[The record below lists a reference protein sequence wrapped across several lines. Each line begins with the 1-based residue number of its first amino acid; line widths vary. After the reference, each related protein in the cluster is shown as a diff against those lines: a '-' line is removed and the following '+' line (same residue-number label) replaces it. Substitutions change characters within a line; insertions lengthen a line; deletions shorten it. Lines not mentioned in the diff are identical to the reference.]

1 MIRLFVL
8 LLALAAATPVAA
20 QDRAQT
26 LADIRQ
32 ELSVLWVEIQ
42 NLKRELSTTGGPQ
55 ANLQG
60 TSLPD
65 RVNSIE
71 AELTRL
77 ISRTEELSNRID
89 RIVADG
95 TNRIGDLEFRLVE
108 LEGGDVS
115 RLGETSTLGGG
126 AAPAVAAPAVPPAM
140 PPVPGGSGGSGPELA
155 MGEQMDFERAKGAL
169 DRGEYELA
177 AAELARFTQTYPG
190 SPLSGEAHFWR
201 GEALSALGDQSGAA
215 RAYLDSFSGDPQ
227 GMMAA
232 DALLQLGLA
241 LDRLGQRTESCV
253 MLGEVTVRF
262 PSSAA
267 SVEAQAARGTM
278 GCV

>member
-1 MIRLFVL
+1 MVRLIAL
-8 LLALAAATPVAA
+8 LLVLAVAVPAAA

-32 ELSVLWVEIQ
+32 ELSVIWVEIQ
-42 NLKRELSTTGGPQ
+42 NLKRELSTSGGPQ
-55 ANLQG
+55 ANIQG
-60 TSLPD
+60 TSIPD

-71 AELTRL
+71 GELTRL

-115 RLGETSTLGGG
+115 QLGETTTLGGG
-126 AAPAVAAPAVPPAM
+126 SMPAVTAPTLAPPM
-140 PPVPGGSGGSGPELA
+140 PTAPGSGGGPELA
-155 MGEQMDFERAKGAL
+155 MGEQADFDRAKGAL
-169 DRGEYELA
+169 DRGEFELA
-177 AAELARFTQTYPG
+177 AADLARFTQVYPG

-241 LDRLGQRTESCV
+241 LDRLGQRQESCV

-267 SVEAQAARGTM
+267 SMEAQAARGSM

>member
-1 MIRLFVL
+1 MIRVL
-8 LLALAAATPVAA
+8 GTVLCLALALPAAA
-20 QDRAQT
+20 QDRDQT

-32 ELSVLWVEIQ
+32 ELSVLWVEMQ
-42 NLKRELSTTGGPQ
+42 RLKRELVTTGGPQ
-55 ANLQG
+55 VNIQG
-60 TSLPD
+60 TSIPD
-65 RVNSIE
+65 RVNSME

-77 ISRTEELSNRID
+77 ISRTEELQNRID
-89 RIVADG
+89 RIVTDG

-115 RLGETSTLGGG
+115 QLGETTTLGGIEVERRP
-126 AAPAVAAPAVPPAM
+126 APPLPAPA
-140 PPVPGGSGGSGPELA
+140 PGGSGGPELA
-155 MGEQMDFERAKGAL
+155 MSEQADFEQAKTAL
-169 DRGEYELA
+169 DRGEYERA
-177 AAELARFTQTYPG
+177 ADQLSTFTQTYPG

-201 GEALSALGDQSGAA
+201 GEALTAVGDASAAA

-227 GMMAA
+227 GVMAP
-232 DALLQLGLA
+232 DALLQLGLTLA
-241 LDRLGQRTESCV
+241 KLGQRQESCV

-267 SVEAQAARGTM
+267 SVEAQTARGSM

>member
-1 MIRLFVL
+1 MVRLL
-8 LLALAAATPVAA
+8 ALILALAAALPVAA

-55 ANLQG
+55 TNLQG
-60 TSLPD
+60 TSIPD

-126 AAPAVAAPAVPPAM
+126 AAPAVTAPAVPPAM
-140 PPVPGGSGGSGPELA
+140 PPVAGGGAGPELA

-169 DRGEYELA
+169 DRGEFQQAATEL
-177 AAELARFTQTYPG
+177 LRFTETYPG

-201 GEALSALGDQSGAA
+201 GEALTALGDQSGAA

-241 LDRLGQRTESCV
+241 LDRLGQRQESCV

-262 PSSAA
+262 PASAA
-267 SVEAQAARGTM
+267 SVEAQAARGSM

>member
-1 MIRLFVL
+1 MAV
-8 LLALAAATPVAA
+8 AVPAAA

-32 ELSVLWVEIQ
+32 ELSTLWAEIQ
-42 NLKRELSTTGGPQ
+42 SLKQELSTTGG
-55 ANLQG
+55 AGGNLQG
-60 TSLPD
+60 TSIPD

-71 AELTRL
+71 AELSSLTAK
-77 ISRTEELSNRID
+77 TEELSNRID

-115 RLGETSTLGGG
+115 QLGQTTTLGGG
-126 AAPAVAAPAVPPAM
+126 EVPAVAAPALPPATA
-140 PPVPGGSGGSGPELA
+140 PAAGGTAGPELA
-155 MGEQMDFERAKGAL
+155 MSEQNDFERAKGAL
-169 DRGEYELA
+169 DRGEFETA
-177 AAELARFTQTYPG
+177 ATELARFTETYPG
-190 SPLSGEAHFWR
+190 SPLTGEAHFWR
-201 GEALSALGDQSGAA
+201 GEALSALGDTSGAA

-227 GMMAA
+227 GVMAP

-241 LDRLGQRTESCV
+241 LDKLGQRQESCV

-262 PSSAA
+262 PTSAA
-267 SVEAQAARGTM
+267 SLEAQTARGSM

>member
-1 MIRLFVL
+1 MVRLLVL
-8 LLALAAATPVAA
+8 TLALAVAAPAAA

-32 ELSVLWVEIQ
+32 ELSILFVEVQ
-42 NLKRELSTTGGPQ
+42 NLRRELSTTGGPQ
-55 ANLQG
+55 TNIQG
-60 TSLPD
+60 TSIPD

-71 AELTRL
+71 AELSRL
-77 ISRTEELSNRID
+77 TARTEELSNRID

-126 AAPAVAAPAVPPAM
+126 AAPAVAAPAQPPAT
-140 PPVPGGSGGSGPELA
+140 PPAAGGGAGPELA

-169 DRGEYELA
+169 DRGEFQQA
-177 AAELARFTQTYPG
+177 ATELARFTDTYPG
-190 SPLSGEAHFWR
+190 SPLAGEAHFWR

-227 GMMAA
+227 GIMAA

-241 LDRLGQRTESCV
+241 LDRLGQRQESCV

-267 SVEAQAARGTM
+267 SVEAQTARASM

>member
-1 MIRLFVL
+1 MLRLL
-8 LLALAAATPVAA
+8 ALTLALAAAQPLAA

-42 NLKRELSTTGGPQ
+42 NLRRELSTTGGPQ

-60 TSLPD
+60 TSIPD

-77 ISRTEELSNRID
+77 TARTEELANRID

-115 RLGETSTLGGG
+115 ALGATSTLGGG
-126 AAPAVAAPAVPPAM
+126 AAPAVTAPVAPPPAQ
-140 PPVPGGSGGSGPELA
+140 GGGAGPELA
-155 MGEQMDFERAKGAL
+155 MGEQADFDRAKGAL
-169 DRGEYELA
+169 DRGEFQLA
-177 AAELARFTQTYPG
+177 ATELARFTESYPG
-190 SPLSGEAHFWR
+190 SPLAGEAHFWR
-201 GEALSALGDQSGAA
+201 GEALSALGDASGAA

-227 GMMAA
+227 GIMAA

-241 LDRLGQRTESCV
+241 LDRLGQRQESCV

-262 PSSAA
+262 PASAA
-267 SVEAQAARGTM
+267 SVEAQAARGSM

>member
-1 MIRLFVL
+1 MIRVL
-8 LLALAAATPVAA
+8 GTVLCLALALPAAA
-20 QDRAQT
+20 QDRDQT

-32 ELSVLWVEIQ
+32 ELSILWVEMQ
-42 NLKRELSTTGGPQ
+42 RLKRELVTTGGPQ
-55 ANLQG
+55 VNIQG
-60 TSLPD
+60 TSIPD
-65 RVNSIE
+65 RVNSME

-77 ISRTEELSNRID
+77 ISRTEELQNRID
-89 RIVADG
+89 RIVTDG

-115 RLGETSTLGGG
+115 QLGETTTLGGIEVERRP
-126 AAPAVAAPAVPPAM
+126 APPLPAPA
-140 PPVPGGSGGSGPELA
+140 PGGSGGPELA
-155 MGEQMDFERAKGAL
+155 MSEQADFEQAKTAL
-169 DRGEYELA
+169 DRGEYERA
-177 AAELARFTQTYPG
+177 ADQLSTFTQTYPG

-201 GEALSALGDQSGAA
+201 GEALTAVGDASAAA

-227 GMMAA
+227 GVMAP
-232 DALLQLGLA
+232 DALLQLGLT
-241 LDRLGQRTESCV
+241 LDKLGQRQESCV

-267 SVEAQAARGTM
+267 SVEAQTARGSM

>member
-1 MIRLFVL
+1 
-8 LLALAAATPVAA
+8 
-20 QDRAQT
+20 
-26 LADIRQ
+26 
-32 ELSVLWVEIQ
+32 
-42 NLKRELSTTGGPQ
+42 
-55 ANLQG
+55 
-60 TSLPD
+60 
-65 RVNSIE
+65 VNSIE
-71 AELTRL
+71 GELTRL

-115 RLGETSTLGGG
+115 QLGETSTLGGG
-126 AAPAVAAPAVPPAM
+126 SMPAVGAPTLPPAM
-140 PPVPGGSGGSGPELA
+140 PPSPGGGTAPELA
-155 MGEQMDFERAKGAL
+155 MGERDDFDRAKSAL
-169 DRGEYELA
+169 DRGEFQLA
-177 AAELARFTQTYPG
+177 ATDLLRFTDTYPG

-227 GMMAA
+227 GVMAA

-241 LDRLGQRTESCV
+241 LDRLGQRQESCV

-267 SVEAQAARGTM
+267 SVEAQAARGSM

>member
-1 MIRLFVL
+1 MIRVLGVL
-8 LLALAAATPVAA
+8 LCLAVAFPAAA
-20 QDRAQT
+20 QDRERT

-32 ELSVLWVEIQ
+32 ELSVLYVEIQ
-42 NLKRELSTTGGPQ
+42 KLKRELVTTGGPQ
-55 ANLQG
+55 VNIQE
-60 TSLPD
+60 TSIPD
-65 RVNSIE
+65 RVNSME
-71 AELTRL
+71 AEMTRL

-89 RIVADG
+89 RIVSDA

-115 RLGETSTLGGG
+115 KLGETTTLGGEQE
-126 AAPAVAAPAVPPAM
+126 ARAPVVAAPLPA
-140 PPVPGGSGGSGPELA
+140 PGGGSGGPELA
-155 MGEQMDFERAKGAL
+155 MSEQADFDRAKAAL
-169 DRGEYELA
+169 DRGEYEVAAEQLA
-177 AAELARFTQTYPG
+177 AFTQTYPG

-201 GEALSALGDQSGAA
+201 GEALSAVGDTSSAA

-227 GMMAA
+227 GMMAP

-241 LDRLGQRTESCV
+241 LDKLGQRQESCV
-253 MLGEVTVRF
+253 MLGEVTARF

-267 SVEAQAARGTM
+267 SVEAQAARGSM